1 MPTPITS
8 LATTDTFNT
17 WFNTTNTVIT
27 ALNGISMYKGFA
39 GDGISITYDTS
50 GNYTFSHSNTVTTGV
65 TFGGSVLFNGAVS
78 FAGAAPSIS
87 STTISISPAVA
98 GLTSGNI
105 VTAHPTLGLTLAK
118 ADSASTSEVM
128 GIVVA
133 QSASA
138 TTVAV
143 SGLINNTIFSK
154 TISNAL
160 GISGATLTTGQA
172 YFLSPTV
179 AGGITTIEPN
189 TFGHVSKP
197 ILLGITGSAGSILPY
212 RGIIIEGISA
222 GITAELD
229 NKIIVEVDFT
239 SNPAGFTSG
248 NSLNIG
254 DPICVLFDDVGSF
267 FLLLNNYGNY
277 KIAGKLNSSSNINCF
292 VPDLIGGGYIDLS
305 TLLSPSFLGLVSKV
319 ITTTATSYI
328 LEVTTVG
335 GSFNCNISDLDTNFY
350 STITN
355 TGGYVLKVNTDTGLI
370 EFSPITSSTS
380 LDSKFLDFIKLDGS
394 TAKII
399 LSKTQ
404 KASDLVFNNSSAF
417 TSFAAFGGGGG
428 SNSGEY
434 DNLIPNGS
442 FSIWQRNATSLTA
455 GNLNTYSTP
464 VADRWFVVK
473 NGITGTTASI
483 SRQDFSSDQIS
494 VPGSPLY
501 YVDCKFQYTQPSSL
515 DKRPKLENIQK
526 EARLLQNQNAT
537 INFWAKSTIDGST
550 LDVVYNRYRDAYTTT
565 AGVTADLANRV
576 LVGTGGVTL
585 TTFWSEY
592 VYTFPVSTWGTT
604 LGATQSGWF
613 SVGFEFPN
621 STTTISLAQ
630 VQLDFNGNTG
640 SVFYVSPDAE
650 LKRCKPYYQRT
661 YDLGQTAG
669 YAGSSTNNEKVLQ
682 LANLNSQTIYFV
694 DFPVEMVSS
703 PTISLYAPN
712 GILGDAYNMNSG
724 KNMASSDAT
733 SVSYP
738 WTATTFTRVS
748 SASSYG
754 NISVGS
760 TGKKGMEI
768 SILNGAASL
777 DALKFHYVADS
788 DLSLNV

>member
-8 LATTDTFNT
+8 LVTADTFST
-17 WFNTTNTVIT
+17 WFNTTNTVIS

-39 GDGISITYDTS
+39 GDGVSITYDTS

-65 TFGGSVLFNGAVS
+65 TFNGNILFNGTVS
-78 FAGAAPSIS
+78 FAGAVPSVS
-87 STTISISPAVA
+87 TTTISISPAVV

-105 VTAHPTLGLTLAK
+105 VTTHPTLGLTLAK

-128 GIVVA
+128 GVVVSQSGAATVVA
-133 QSASA
+133 VGGS
-138 TTVAV
+138 VD
-143 SGLINNTIFSK
+143 NTIFDK

-160 GISGATLTTGQA
+160 GISGATLTAGQA

-212 RGIIIEGISA
+212 RGIVIEGISA

-229 NKIIVEVDFT
+229 NKVIVQVDFS
-239 SNPAGFTSG
+239 SNPAAITTTGNAIKVGDSFCVIYDDGFA
-248 NSLNIG
+248 L
-254 DPICVLFDDVGSF
+254 PQ
-267 FLLLNNYGNY
+267 LLINTGKY
-277 KIAGKLNSSSNINCF
+277 KLAGKLNSSSNTNCF
-292 VPDLIGGGYIDLS
+292 VPDISVGNFNSMGDLLGS
-305 TLLSPSFLGLVSKV
+305 NFLGLISK
-319 ITTTATSYI
+319 IISTTATTYI
-328 LEVTTVG
+328 LEITTVG
-335 GSFNCNISDLDTNFY
+335 GSFNSNITDLDSNFY
-350 STITN
+350 SAS
-355 TGGYVLKVNTDTGLI
+355 LDTGSYYVTFNGVDLELTPNTPMSNTI
-370 EFSPITSSTS
+370 
-380 LDSKFLDFIKLDGS
+380 DYKFLDIIKLDGS

-404 KASDLVFNNSSAF
+404 NTRDIISPIVSPLS
-417 TSFAAFGGGGG
+417 SFAAFGGGG
-428 SNSGEY
+428 SNGGEY
-434 DNLIPNGS
+434 DNLLANGT

-455 GNLNTYSTP
+455 GSLSTYSTP
-464 VADRWFVVK
+464 VADRWFIIK
-473 NGITGTTASI
+473 DGITGTTASI
-483 SRQDFSSDQIS
+483 SRQVFASDQIS

-501 YVDCKFQYTQPSSL
+501 YVDCAFQYTQPSSL
-515 DKRPKLENIQK
+515 NKRPKLENIQK

-550 LDVVYNRYRDAYTTT
+550 LDVVYNRYKDTYTST

-585 TTFWSEY
+585 TTSWTEY
-592 VYTFPVSTWGTT
+592 VYTFPVTTWGTT
-604 LGATQSGWF
+604 LGTTQSGWF
-613 SVGFEFPN
+613 GVGFEFPN
-621 STTTISLAQ
+621 SSTTVSLAQ

-640 SVFYVSPDAE
+640 SVFYVSPDTE

-669 YAGSSTNNEKVLQ
+669 YPGSSTNNEQILQ
-682 LANLNSQTIYFV
+682 LANLNSQTVYFV
-694 DFPVEMVSS
+694 NFPTEMVSS
-703 PTISLYAPN
+703 PTISLYTPN

-733 SVSYP
+733 TVTYP
-738 WTATTFTRVS
+738 WTTTTFTRIS

-760 TGKKGMEI
+760 TSKKGMEI
-768 SILNGAASL
+768 SILSGAASL

-788 DLSLNV
+788 DLNLNV